1 MPKVLFYAGFDN
13 PTISVMLQQVPAG
26 WDIVRVDPKASSES
40 EQLRQVADADFIWLY
55 GGRPSDA
62 VLRAGKKVRLLQL
75 SSAGYDGINVALA
88 GELGIPVANA
98 SGTNAQGVAEL
109 ALTLMLAVY
118 RNLVHMDAE
127 TRGGEWL
134 TTHSAGTDS
143 FEVLNKTVGIVGL
156 GNIGGTVAKLLQGF
170 DPTLLYHDIVPK
182 PELEKRTGARRVKL
196 DELLERSDIVTLHV
210 PLTPRTRHMIGTR
223 ELSMMKRSAVL
234 VNTCRGSVVDEKALY
249 QALVDRRIL
258 GAGLDVFEKEPV
270 DPANPVL
277 KLENVVVAPHAAG
290 KTSESY
296 PRRARFSI
304 ENMQRVLAGKPPLNL
319 VTPE

>member
-1 MPKVLFYAGFDN
+1 MFYAGFDN
-13 PTISVMLQQVPAG
+13 PTIDVMLDQVPAG
-26 WDIVRVDPKASSES
+26 WNVVRVDPKATSEA
-40 EQLRQVADADFIWLY
+40 EQLRHVADADFIWLY

-109 ALTLMLAVY
+109 AVTLMLAVY

-127 TRGGEWL
+127 TRSGRWL
-134 TTHSAGTDS
+134 TPHSAGTGS

-170 DPTLLYHDIVPK
+170 DPTLLYFDIVPK
-182 PELEKRTGARRVKL
+182 PELEKKTGARRVSL
-196 DELLERSDIVTLHV
+196 DDLLRQSDIVTLHV
-210 PLTPRTRHMIGTR
+210 PLTSRTRHIIGAR
-223 ELSMMKRSAVL
+223 ELALMKPSAVL
-234 VNTCRGSVVDEKALY
+234 VNTCRGPVVDESALY
-249 QALVDRRIL
+249 RALADRRIS

-270 DPANPVL
+270 DVANPIL
-277 KLENVVVAPHAAG
+277 TLENVVVAPHAAG

-319 VTPE
+319 VTPD